1 MSDVPE
7 TWRLQMTWSKRA
19 RVFWPLLVTV
29 LLADCTTKELADA
42 YLQPEHVPRE
52 VIGTVVR
59 FTLAHNP
66 YAAMSLN
73 LGSYSRVA
81 IPALIVAALFVLLR
95 LYRETPPAG
104 RLRAAALGLIVGGAL
119 GNLGSRLASS
129 EGVTDFIDIGLGNWR
144 FFTFNVADIG
154 VFCGALLL
162 IAALDTR
169 RQPAGGLDGRE
180 TR

>member
-1 MSDVPE
+1 
-7 TWRLQMTWSKRA
+7 MTWSKRA
-19 RVFWPLLVTV
+19 RVFWPLLVAV
-29 LLADCTTKELADA
+29 LLTDCTTKELADA

-52 VIGTVVR
+52 VVGNVVR

-73 LGSYSRVA
+73 FGSYSRVA
-81 IPALIVAALFVLLR
+81 IPILVVVALVFLFR

-104 RLRAAALGLIVGGAL
+104 RLRAAALGLVVGGAL
-119 GNLGSRLASS
+119 GNLGSRLFSS
-129 EGVTDFIDIGLGNWR
+129 EGVTDFIDIGFGDWR

-162 IAALDTR
+162 LSAFDTR
-169 RQPAGGLDGRE
+169 RHPAPARGDEHAPR
-180 TR
+180 